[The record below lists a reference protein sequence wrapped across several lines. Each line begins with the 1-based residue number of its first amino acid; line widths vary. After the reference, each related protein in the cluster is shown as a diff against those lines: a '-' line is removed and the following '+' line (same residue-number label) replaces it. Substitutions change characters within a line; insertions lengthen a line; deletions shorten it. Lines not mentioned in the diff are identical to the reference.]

1 MYVCSFALDSD
12 TENSYVLVAALLCN
26 KMANKCLVVAAAQFQ
41 LRKLNMAHHMP
52 HIQTSLVQRSATYD
66 FIKMFYNNDA
76 NYSFLNQCCTQSF
89 LSLPKKNW
97 ATQVID
103 KGAIFRISSYILGK
117 LGNLKNHFRAKS
129 RLRLNFKI
137 QGLYV
142 LLIN

>member
-26 KMANKCLVVAAAQFQ
+26 KMAAAQFQ
-41 LRKLNMAHHMP
+41 LRKLNMAHHVL
-52 HIQTSLVQRSATYD
+52 HIQTSLVQRSATCD

-76 NYSFLNQCCTQSF
+76 NYSFLNQCTQSF

-97 ATQVID
+97 TTQVID
-103 KGAIFRISSYILGK
+103 KGAIFRISCYILGK